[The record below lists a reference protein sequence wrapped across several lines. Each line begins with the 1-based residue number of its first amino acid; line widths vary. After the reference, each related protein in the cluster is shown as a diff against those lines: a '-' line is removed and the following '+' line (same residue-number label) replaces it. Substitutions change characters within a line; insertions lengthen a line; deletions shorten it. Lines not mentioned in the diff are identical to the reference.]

1 MNTVKKEVRVSND
14 INQFCVVL
22 FIQSLLRN
30 FPRTCVSIGNFL
42 NRVEEPFSG
51 PQPLKDDYQ
60 VVDEIGSS
68 MPF

>member
-1 MNTVKKEVRVSND
+1 MEVNKEMGVSND

-22 FIQSLLRN
+22 FIQCLLLN
-30 FPRTCVSIGNFL
+30 FSRTCASIGNFF
-42 NRVEEPFSG
+42 NRVGEPYSG

-60 VVDEIGSS
+60 VMDEIGSS